1 MVGLLEPALG
11 FQDRLIRFTQRC
23 DALRCMSTIK
33 LYDVSKLMGMKFH
46 AYSSC
51 VVEIRLENFIIP
63 PHVSCLQTQL
73 FIYRIPDTN
82 THDLIEVIAS
92 RLC

>member
-1 MVGLLEPALG
+1 
-11 FQDRLIRFTQRC
+11 
-23 DALRCMSTIK
+23 
-33 LYDVSKLMGMKFH
+33 MKFH